1 MNLVYSL
8 FSVAN
13 LLSIARIFLA
23 IPLYYSLAK
32 INSDSSLYDIYI
44 FLFIC
49 LLIALSDVL
58 DGYFARLFN
67 SVSDIGKFLDPF
79 ADKVCVLVFILFL
92 SINIP
97 GYFILFICLLVRDLV
112 ISFFS
117 VYFARKEGNFFQ
129 ANIFGKWFLFFIATS
144 MILSVVR
151 IPDIIGQEYLYLKTL
166 NNIFYVLSWTFFTLA
181 TYQYFSMY
189 YHLLRKSDV

>member
-1 MNLVYSL
+1 MSLIYSL
-8 FSVAN
+8 SSIAN

-32 INSDSSLYDIYI
+32 MNSGSSLCDIYV

-49 LLIALSDVL
+49 LLIALSDIL

-67 SVSDIGKFLDPF
+67 SVTDIGKFLDPV

-97 GYFILFICLLVRDLV
+97 GYFVLFICLLVRDLV

-129 ANIFGKWFLFFIATS
+129 ANIFGKWFLFFIAMS
-144 MILSVVR
+144 MIFAVLTIPNSVNSVFR
-151 IPDIIGQEYLYLKTL
+151 FHSL
-166 NNIFYVLSWTFFTLA
+166 NSIFYILSWIFFVLS
-181 TYQYFSMY
+181 TYRYFSKY
-189 YHLLRKSDV
+189 ISLLRR

>member
-1 MNLVYSL
+1 MNLIYSL

-23 IPLYYSLAK
+23 IPLYYSLDK
-32 INSDSSLYDIYI
+32 MNSDSSLYDIYV

-49 LLIALSDVL
+49 TLIALSDIL

-67 SVSDIGKFLDPF
+67 SVTDIGKFLDPV
-79 ADKVCVLVFILFL
+79 ADKICVLVFILFL

-117 VYFARKEGNFFQ
+117 VYFARKEGIFFQ
-129 ANIFGKWFLFFIATS
+129 ANIFGKWFLFFIAMS
-144 MILSVVR
+144 MIFAVLTIPNSVNSVFR
-151 IPDIIGQEYLYLKTL
+151 FHSL
-166 NNIFYVLSWTFFTLA
+166 NSIFYILSWIFFVLS
-181 TYQYFSMY
+181 TYRYFSKY
-189 YHLLRKSDV
+189 ISLLRR

>member
-1 MNLVYSL
+1 MNLIYSL
-8 FSVAN
+8 LSVAN
-13 LLSIARIFLA
+13 LLSVARIFLA

-67 SVSDIGKFLDPF
+67 SVSNIGKFLDPF

-129 ANIFGKWFLFFIATS
+129 ANIFGKWFLFFIAMS
-144 MILSVVR
+144 MIFAVLTIPSSVNSIFR
-151 IPDIIGQEYLYLKTL
+151 FHSL
-166 NNIFYVLSWTFFTLA
+166 NSIFYILSWIFFILS
-181 TYQYFSMY
+181 TYRYFSKY
-189 YHLLRKSDV
+189 ISLLRR

>member
-1 MNLVYSL
+1 MNLIYSL

-13 LLSIARIFLA
+13 LLSVARIFLA

-67 SVSDIGKFLDPF
+67 SVSNIGKFLDPF

-92 SINIP
+92 SINIS
-97 GYFILFICLLVRDLV
+97 GYFVLFICLLVRDLV

-129 ANIFGKWFLFFIATS
+129 ANIFGKWFLFFIAMS
-144 MILSVVR
+144 MIFAVLTIPSSVNSIFR
-151 IPDIIGQEYLYLKTL
+151 FHIL
-166 NNIFYVLSWTFFTLA
+166 NSIFYILSWIFFILS
-181 TYQYFSMY
+181 TYRYFSKY
-189 YHLLRKSDV
+189 ISLLRR

>member
-1 MNLVYSL
+1 MNSIYSL
-8 FSVAN
+8 CSIAN

-32 INSDSSLYDIYI
+32 MNSDSSLYDIYV

-49 LLIALSDVL
+49 TLIALSDIL

-67 SVSDIGKFLDPF
+67 SVTDIGKFLDPV
-79 ADKVCVLVFILFL
+79 ADKICVLVFILFL
-92 SINIP
+92 SINIT
-97 GYFILFICLLVRDLV
+97 GYFVLFICLLARDLV

-129 ANIFGKWFLFFIATS
+129 ANIFGKWFLFFIAMS
-144 MILSVVR
+144 MIFAVLT
-151 IPDIIGQEYLYLKTL
+151 IPDSVNNVFRFHTL
-166 NNIFYVLSWTFFTLA
+166 NSIFYILSWIFFVLS
-181 TYQYFSMY
+181 TYRYFSKY
-189 YHLLRKSDV
+189 SSLLRS